1 LDKEDKEVAMTLSE
15 IYEYYGCNWAR
26 VARELK
32 LGSTTLQKWNAKGYV
47 PIRSQMV
54 IEKRTDGLFKARIE
68 DAQV

>member
-15 IYEYYGCNWAR
+15 IYEHYGCNWAR

-47 PIRSQMV
+47 LIRSQMV